1 MKDIQVSIGSTG
13 IKSFNYNNT
22 FAAKPGEQMK
32 LAVKTQIAVNLNPA
46 SPTVAM
52 VLVKYEASEE
62 EKKVIGLTIETMT
75 PVSVSTFVDNLDEV
89 IKKKYIGEVMIGVAE
104 KIRMLSSIVGLSL
117 TVPPVRLAYK
127 DTQESLDSEIYT
139 TKI

>member
-1 MKDIQVSIGSTG
+1 
-13 IKSFNYNNT
+13 
-22 FAAKPGEQMK
+22 
-32 LAVKTQIAVNLNPA
+32 
-46 SPTVAM
+46 
-52 VLVKYEASEE
+52 
-62 EKKVIGLTIETMT
+62 
-75 PVSVSTFVDNLDEV
+75 
-89 IKKKYIGEVMIGVAE
+89 MIGVAE

>member
-1 MKDIQVSIGSTG
+1 
-13 IKSFNYNNT
+13 
-22 FAAKPGEQMK
+22 MK

-52 VLVKYEASEE
+52 VLVKYEASDE